1 MQVSCFEGGLG
12 SGVEDEDDEDE
23 EFTEIWSL
31 GGWMEFLLV
40 LFGRSISM
48 WDWDRLELSED
59 ELEEEDNDDDVEKDK
74 EWAEVLSLQLY
85 EFEEELGV
93 SGYRG

>member
-1 MQVSCFEGGLG
+1 
-12 SGVEDEDDEDE
+12 
-23 EFTEIWSL
+23 
-31 GGWMEFLLV
+31 
-40 LFGRSISM
+40 M

-59 ELEEEDNDDDVEKDK
+59 ELEEEDNDDDVEEDK

-93 SGYRG
+93 SGYRR